1 MKTTEKLIEMN
12 RNESPT
18 LPHPSG
24 IQTQPHKLF
33 KELEGEKKYCDDPC
47 ALLQNHI
54 SGGETPESVFS
65 TNCLSEFNA
74 SKCSA
79 GQCWWWVSTFGAH

>member
-1 MKTTEKLIEMN
+1 MKTTDKLTEMN

-33 KELEGEKKYCDDPC
+33 NMLGGKKKYCDDPC
-47 ALLQNHI
+47 VLLQ
-54 SGGETPESVFS
+54 TR
-65 TNCLSEFNA
+65 
-74 SKCSA
+74 
-79 GQCWWWVSTFGAH
+79 